1 MAGTQ
6 HYAHPEFL
14 VDVDWLDAHLEDS
27 DVRIIDTD
35 VVDQFRRAH
44 IPGATVVLDHYEK
57 DPDTNRVHI
66 LGPNQFAEMAQA
78 LGIGDDTLVVTYDNS
93 RGLYAA
99 RLWWALNYYGHTN
112 VKVLNGGWRQW
123 LSQGRAVT
131 TVNPKLVSDSKFT
144 SKTDESLIV
153 TLDQLKRDHADPE
166 TIVWDVR
173 SHGEYTGEVTRG
185 NKRSGHIPNAVHLEW
200 LELVDD
206 NSHLLKPADEV
217 RRILETKG
225 ITPDKRIYIH

>member
-1 MAGTQ
+1 
-6 HYAHPEFL
+6 
-14 VDVDWLDAHLEDS
+14 
-27 DVRIIDTD
+27 
-35 VVDQFRRAH
+35 
-44 IPGATVVLDHYEK
+44 
-57 DPDTNRVHI
+57 
-66 LGPNQFAEMAQA
+66 MAQA

>member
-14 VDVDWLDAHLEDS
+14 TDVNWLDAHLEDPNI
-27 DVRIIDTD
+27 RIVDTD

-57 DPDTNRVHI
+57 DPETNRVHI
-66 LGPNQFAEMAQA
+66 LGPSEFADMAQS
-78 LGIGDDTLVVTYDNS
+78 LGIGDDTLVVAYDNS
-93 RGLYAA
+93 SGLYAA

-123 LSQGRAVT
+123 LTQGRAVT
-131 TVNPKLVSDSKFT
+131 TVNRKLDSNLTFT
-144 SKTDESLIV
+144 PRADDSLIV
-153 TLDQLKRDHADPE
+153 TLDQLKRNYDDPG
-166 TIVWDVR
+166 TVVWDVR
-173 SHGEYTGEVTRG
+173 SLGEYTGEITRG
-185 NKRSGHIPNAVHLEW
+185 NKRAGHIPDAIHLEW

-206 NSHLLKPADEV
+206 NTHLLKSADDI